1 LPEHESRSAAATSNP
16 WWYRRLTAAL
26 TPLTS
31 RWGQG
36 GDAEAIAGRLGRSGS
51 PATLWVHA
59 ASVGEVVGA
68 VPVAREILRRH
79 EDETLHLSALTPGG
93 RGAWRSALES
103 WPVGAP
109 PVESPGAVG
118 RSLERV
124 SPRRL
129 LLLETEIWPEWLAA
143 ALERGVRV
151 AVANGR
157 ISDRSW
163 KRYTRLGRLLR
174 PHLARYTAVA
184 AQTAVDAQRWIE
196 LGVPPEAVRNTGN
209 SKFDVFGDS
218 PGPVTAAGRV
228 EARQR
233 LGIDPEGLWWTW
245 GSLRPGEEK
254 WVEKV
259 LADLGPEAPGMLI
272 VPRHPERWR
281 GDEIRTHGARV
292 VWLRR
297 LGVLEEAYRA
307 ADLAVVG
314 GTLEP
319 YGGHN
324 PAEPGL
330 LGVPVLLGPWL
341 ANCRSAAGA
350 LVAAGG
356 ALLVENPLAMSEAA
370 RHWIRDA
377 EARARAG
384 LQAREAIMG
393 LGGASTLTV
402 DWLEERGFW
411 S

>member
-1 LPEHESRSAAATSNP
+1 
-16 WWYRRLTAAL
+16 
-26 TPLTS
+26 
-31 RWGQG
+31 
-36 GDAEAIAGRLGRSGS
+36 
-51 PATLWVHA
+51 
-59 ASVGEVVGA
+59 VGEVVGA
-68 VPVAREILRRH
+68 VPVAGEILRRH
-79 EDETLHLSALTPGG
+79 GDETLYLTALTPGG
-93 RGAWRSALES
+93 RAAWGSALES
-103 WPVGAP
+103 WPIGAP
-109 PVESPGAVG
+109 PVESPAAVA
-118 RSLERV
+118 RALERV

-129 LLLETEIWPEWLAA
+129 ILLETEIWPEWLAT
-143 ALERGVRV
+143 ALGRGVRV

-163 KRYTRLGRLLR
+163 KRYTRLRRLLR

-184 AQTAVDAQRWIE
+184 AQTALDTQRWIE
-196 LGVPPEAVRNTGN
+196 LGVPPVAVRNTGN

-218 PGPVTAAGRV
+218 PGPVTAAEKI
-228 EARQR
+228 EARRR
-233 LGIDPEGLWWTW
+233 LGMDPEGLWWTW

-254 WVEKV
+254 WVEQI

-281 GDEIRTHGARV
+281 GDEIRPPGGRV

-324 PAEPGL
+324 PAEPAL

-350 LVAAGG
+350 LLTGGG
-356 ALLVENPLAMSEAA
+356 AVLVENPQAMSEAA
-370 RHWIRDA
+370 RLWIRDA
-377 EARARAG
+377 DARTRAG
-384 LQAREAIMG
+384 LLAREAILG
-393 LGGASTLTV
+393 LGGASIRTV